1 MSDMTRG
8 EFIALVGGAGLLLAI
23 KVRRAR
29 AQQGDKTP
37 RVGYIRAG
45 TPNNDPFREAFVR
58 GMRGLGYVEGRNIA
72 FEFRN
77 YGDDVDSIASH
88 ISDLLQAKVDLI
100 VAGGTAAVQAAQAA
114 TQSIPIVMASSS
126 HPVFEGLV
134 PNLTRPGGNITG
146 LYATAPIE
154 LGGERLRLLKE
165 ALPGASR
172 IGMLWNPGDLRAPLV
187 AKDTERIARSLGV
200 HIEHLDL
207 QRAEPLEALFESAL
221 YRRIDALITVEDAFT
236 VAYRARILEFAAIS
250 RLPSM
255 HGLREFVEEG
265 GLMSYGTD
273 RRDLYRRAAGYI
285 HRIFSGASP
294 GDLPVEPAIK
304 FELVVN
310 LKTAR
315 TLGVTIPP
323 ALLRRA
329 DHVIP

>member
-1 MSDMTRG
+1 VTGRLL
-8 EFIALVGGAGLLLAI
+8 AALLVGLFTAPLIADAQPAGKLHRIGVLDSVDATANADNLGALRQGLA
-23 KVRRAR
+23 V
-29 AQQGDKTP
+29 
-37 RVGYIRAG
+37 
-45 TPNNDPFREAFVR
+45 
-58 GMRGLGYVEGRNIA
+58 LGYVEGQSFV
-72 FEFRN
+72 FEYRSADGRPERFN
-77 YGDDVDSIASH
+77 DLAVELVQLNVDV
-88 ISDLLQAKVDLI
+88 I
-100 VAGGTAAVQAAQAA
+100 VTRGAPATFAARQA
-114 TQSIPIVMASSS
+114 TQSIPIVMASIS

-134 PNLTRPGGNITG
+134 TNLTRPGGNITG

-172 IGMLWNPGDLRAPLV
+172 IGVLWNPGDLRAPLV

-200 HIEHLDL
+200 RIEHLDL